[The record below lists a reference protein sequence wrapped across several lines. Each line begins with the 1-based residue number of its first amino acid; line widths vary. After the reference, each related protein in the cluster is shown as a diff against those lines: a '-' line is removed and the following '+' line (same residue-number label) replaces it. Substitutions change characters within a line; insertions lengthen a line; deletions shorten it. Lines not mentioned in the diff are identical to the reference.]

1 MSVGE
6 VAAGRASGGGCRH
19 KLPRRRNSRAM
30 ARREARAK
38 AARRARKEPRQ
49 ARGRSQRALWEAG
62 HGGQRAPGGG
72 FVGWG
77 RKEEEGSA
85 MVHIVGP
92 MSCY

>member
-1 MSVGE
+1 VGE

-62 HGGQRAPGGG
+62 HGGQRAPGGPRRAAASW
-72 FVGWG
+72 VGAG
-77 RKEEEGSA
+77 RKKK
-85 MVHIVGP
+85 VVLWFTLLDR
-92 MSCY
+92 